1 MREFVAASIDVKRCG
16 LDRLDLQRRGDV
28 DGRHEGPGHRAVLD
42 VGAQDAFG
50 RRPLVG
56 VLELEVV
63 GDVDPFEDQDLVL
76 FLDLALGDSDEPVT
90 A

>member
-1 MREFVAASIDVKRCG
+1 M
-16 LDRLDLQRRGDV
+16 
-28 DGRHEGPGHRAVLD
+28 
-42 VGAQDAFG
+42 GAKDAFG
-50 RRPLVG
+50 GRAFVR

-63 GDVDPFEDQDLVL
+63 GHVDALEDQDLVL